1 VPDVALPRNGGAA
14 VAVARDRVDRV
25 QQLSRRSARAVE
37 RYVEAVVELH
47 ALERAAEDEGDT
59 PARRDALAAART
71 AVHATESQLTGSQL
85 GAARR
90 ALAERG

>member
-1 VPDVALPRNGGAA
+1 MPRNGGATA
-14 VAVARDRVDRV
+14 AAARDRVDRV

-37 RYVEAVVELH
+37 RYVEAVVGLR
-47 ALERAAEDEGDT
+47 ALERASEDEPET
-59 PARRDALAAART
+59 PARREALATARA